1 MDISSVEL
9 ATEKFIVTYKMTYI
23 EINNDGY
30 QWSWVIKF
38 ALFML
43 QSFQST
49 RYTKMEK
56 ADILEMTVQFL
67 KCTQQGGKYFVE
79 SGEEKECLS
88 LRKTIA
94 VKYE

>member
-1 MDISSVEL
+1 M
-9 ATEKFIVTYKMTYI
+9 
-23 EINNDGY
+23 
-30 QWSWVIKF
+30 IKF
-38 ALFML
+38 GLFML

-49 RYTKMEK
+49 RYAKMEK
-56 ADILEMTVQFL
+56 ADILEMAVQFL

-88 LRKTIA
+88 LRKKIA

>member
-9 ATEKFIVTYKMTYI
+9 ATEKFVVTYKMTYI

-30 QWSWVIKF
+30 QWSWMKKF

-88 LRKTIA
+88 LRKKIA